1 MSTELHT
8 SSHSQML
15 YKQKF
20 FAFLL
25 PKIVQGHK
33 SAIGDDQAVYLVA
46 LSCLLQHIPRQ
57 MALTELPK
65 VSPSPQSILLPLLH

>member
-1 MSTELHT
+1 
-8 SSHSQML
+8 ML

-25 PKIVQGHK
+25 PKIVQGYK
-33 SAIGDDQAVYLVA
+33 SALGDDQAVYLVA

-65 VSPSPQSILLPLLH
+65 VSPVPSFSLFFAEPILFFPPRA